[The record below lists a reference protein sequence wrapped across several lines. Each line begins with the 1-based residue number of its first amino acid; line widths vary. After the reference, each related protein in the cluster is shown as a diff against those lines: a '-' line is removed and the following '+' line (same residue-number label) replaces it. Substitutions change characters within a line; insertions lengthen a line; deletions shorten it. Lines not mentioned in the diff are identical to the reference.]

1 VPLFATIL
9 VVTTPN
15 LHNTAAITIFSH
27 IFSYGDNDYYNPIL
41 QAKKYRL
48 RHALKIEIA
57 SYKMITSNIDFE
69 CLI

>member
-1 VPLFATIL
+1 MA
-9 VVTTPN
+9 
-15 LHNTAAITIFSH
+15 
-27 IFSYGDNDYYNPIL
+27 NDYYNPIL

>member
-1 VPLFATIL
+1 MA
-9 VVTTPN
+9 
-15 LHNTAAITIFSH
+15 
-27 IFSYGDNDYYNPIL
+27 NDYYNPIL
-41 QAKKYRL
+41 QAKKYGL